1 MRCVVPLL
9 RVVEAFF
16 ISSVLGI
23 VVGILSGMK
32 PQFHAFLSPI
42 IVAMQATPVMA
53 LILIAMF
60 WFPASQVPVFSAVLM
75 AFPLLYTSAEAGVH
89 AADDKLVQLS
99 TLFHVTRHTM
109 FWKLRLPSALPLLLS
124 GAKNALGISWKVVVA
139 GEVLS
144 QPRMALGTQM
154 QESRLSLETS
164 GVFSWAIVTIVL
176 CGLSEFLFGI
186 IVGKSTM
193 RFEPYTYSADEKEAH
208 GAEEGKRQE

>member
-1 MRCVVPLL
+1 MRQFHNNSIKVPLWGILGLLVFLLLWQIGARRVGSDLILPPPFLVAKELIRIIGEQKFWNAVCGSLL

-109 FWKLRLPSALPLLLS
+109 FWKLRLPSAYHFCFQEQRMRLAS
-124 GAKNALGISWKVVVA
+124 HGKW
-139 GEVLS
+139 LS
-144 QPRMALGTQM
+144 QAK
-154 QESRLSLETS
+154 
-164 GVFSWAIVTIVL
+164 
-176 CGLSEFLFGI
+176 C
-186 IVGKSTM
+186 
-193 RFEPYTYSADEKEAH
+193 
-208 GAEEGKRQE
+208 

>member
-1 MRCVVPLL
+1 
-9 RVVEAFF
+9 
-16 ISSVLGI
+16 
-23 VVGILSGMK
+23 
-32 PQFHAFLSPI
+32 
-42 IVAMQATPVMA
+42 
-53 LILIAMF
+53 
-60 WFPASQVPVFSAVLM
+60 
-75 AFPLLYTSAEAGVH
+75 
-89 AADDKLVQLS
+89 
-99 TLFHVTRHTM
+99 
-109 FWKLRLPSALPLLLS
+109 
-124 GAKNALGISWKVVVA
+124 VVVA